1 MTIYET
7 LLSRWNPKHDD
18 DPKMEP
24 VKRAMQM
31 VIEVPA
37 KLHAQQEALSR
48 NPNLSAV
55 GRYEEIRKS
64 FSTSDV
70 GGRLQLARKTV
81 ETMRAKQDERRA
93 NLLPRSPDKTDAAG
107 AAMRV
112 ELRAMLRS
120 MGNGKRIQLLL
131 SSDADSRFQDAALE
145 APDAASGITAEIRE
159 RLTDAVTERLF
170 PGEAA
175 KLEEIDEAIGLVDAT
190 YKVVMTDVSRFAGL
204 PDNNRNVIESAVT
217 DALGPEKVGNIDAV
231 VSQDF
236 AGFADD

>member
-1 MTIYET
+1 M
-7 LLSRWNPKHDD
+7 SFDD
-18 DPKMEP
+18 
-24 VKRAMQM
+24 
-31 VIEVPA
+31 I
-37 KLHAQQEALSR
+37 S
-48 NPNLSAV
+48 
-55 GRYEEIRKS
+55 
-64 FSTSDV
+64 
-70 GGRLQLARKTV
+70 
-81 ETMRAKQDERRA
+81 
-93 NLLPRSPDKTDAAG
+93 TDAAG

-120 MGNGKRIQLLL
+120 MGNGKRTQLLL

-175 KLEEIDEAIGLVDAT
+175 KLEEIDEAIGLVDAI